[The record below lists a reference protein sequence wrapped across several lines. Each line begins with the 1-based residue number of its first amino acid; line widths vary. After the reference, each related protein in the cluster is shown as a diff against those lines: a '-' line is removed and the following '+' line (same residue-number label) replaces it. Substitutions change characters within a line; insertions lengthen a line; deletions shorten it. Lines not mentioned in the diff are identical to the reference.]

1 MPEMDDK
8 RLHEEIIGRKEVFRG
23 ALVRVEHWDA
33 RLASGRTALR

>member
-23 ALVRVEHWDA
+23 ARRFAKL
-33 RLASGRTALR
+33 